1 MAPSHHKRRRPA
13 LALLLLASVA
23 ASSCTVGPDFH
34 PPLAPTT
41 RAYVASQP
49 AVIQPPIA
57 GERGQAITVGAP
69 LRSDWWTLL
78 NSPEIDRTVELAL
91 ANNNNLAVARSNLRA
106 AAQNVAAVRGRQLPQ
121 LDLAGGIEDQKYG
134 SYFLGPLAF
143 TFPRFA
149 SYTGG
154 AQVSYDLDVFGG
166 TRRAVEQSRA
176 EAEVEQRRLDAAR
189 LEVAGAVVIQALQIA
204 ALRAQIQVIDAIVA
218 SDQKTM
224 DLVTTAQ
231 TVGVAT
237 RVDIT
242 TARSQL
248 DRDRA
253 LIPPLRQQID
263 VAESTLAVLVGKAPA
278 DWTAPQ
284 FELSRI
290 TLPSELPLVVPSE
303 LVRARPD
310 IRAAEADLHAANAA
324 VGAATADLYPRLNLS
339 AELAGQGLT
348 SGGFGSAWS
357 VIGGLTAPVFHG
369 GALTARKRAAV
380 AERDASFSQ
389 YQQTVLTAF
398 EQVADA
404 LHGLSNTSDAIAAQ
418 EQALA
423 SAGEALELTRH
434 GFADGNI
441 GIVQVLDAQR
451 LQQLAEIDLVQA
463 RAQRYVQTVDIFL
476 AMGGGVEASTEARQ
490 ASGHG

>member
-1 MAPSHHKRRRPA
+1 MAISHHNRLRPA
-13 LALLLLASVA
+13 SALVLLVSVA
-23 ASSCTVGPDFH
+23 TSSCTVGPDFH
-34 PPLAPTT
+34 PPQPPAT
-41 RAYVASQP
+41 RTYVASEP
-49 AVIQPPIA
+49 TVIQPPIA
-57 GERGQAITVGAP
+57 GEPGQTITIGAP

-78 NSPEIDRTVELAL
+78 CSPEINQTVALAL
-91 ANNNNLAVARSNLRA
+91 ANNNTLAMARSKLRA
-106 AAQNVAAVRGRQLPQ
+106 AAQDVAAVRGRQQPQ
-121 LDLAGGIEDQKYG
+121 VDLAGGIEDQKYG

-143 TFPRFA
+143 TFPRFT

-154 AQVSYDLDVFGG
+154 AQISYDLDVFGG

-176 EAEVEQRRLDAAR
+176 EAEVEQRQLDAAR
-189 LEVAGAVVIQALQIA
+189 LEIAGAVVIQALQIA
-204 ALRAQIQVIDAIVA
+204 ALRAQVQVIDGIVD
-218 SDQKTM
+218 SDRKTM

-231 TVGVAT
+231 RVGVAT
-237 RVDIT
+237 RIDIT
-242 TARSQL
+242 TTRSQL

-253 LIPPLRQQID
+253 LLPPIRQQID
-263 VAESTLAVLVGKAPA
+263 VAASTLAVLVGKAPA
-278 DWTAPQ
+278 DWKAPD
-284 FELSRI
+284 FDLARI
-290 TLPSELPLVVPSE
+290 TLPRQVPLIVPSS
-303 LVRARPD
+303 LVRSRPD
-310 IRAAEADLHAANAA
+310 IRAAEANLHAANAA
-324 VGAATADLYPRLNLS
+324 VGVATADLYPRLNLS
-339 AELAGQGLT
+339 AELAGQGLA

-369 GALTARKRAAV
+369 GTLTARKRAAV
-380 AERDASFSQ
+380 AQRDASFSQ

-434 GFADGNI
+434 GFADGSI

-463 RAQRYVQTVDIFL
+463 GAQRYVQTVNVFL
-476 AMGGGVEASTEARQ
+476 AMGGGVEAPTKAQ
-490 ASGHG
+490 